1 MKYFSL
7 ITLLF
12 CLHLSGTLF
21 GQELF
26 KSFEFKMPIAEA
38 KSVLTN
44 EGKTLKNLSFGP
56 GTSFTLRKKSLVEKD
71 DKLISIN
78 LGSKKNLSLQQ
89 AGNYLKKVR
98 AYFES
103 QSYKVVY
110 AQENWSNPVL
120 IKKNLPCIRFVDS
133 NKKVVVEMYPRGQGS
148 IYNVF
153 ITFYNYN
160 WFLRKA
166 RGEE

>member
-1 MKYFSL
+1 MKMKYFSL

-12 CLHLSGTLF
+12 CLQLSGTLF

-26 KSFEFKMPIAEA
+26 KSFEFKMPMAEA

-78 LGSKKNLSLQQ
+78 L
-89 AGNYLKKVR
+89 
-98 AYFES
+98 
-103 QSYKVVY
+103 
-110 AQENWSNPVL
+110 
-120 IKKNLPCIRFVDS
+120 
-133 NKKVVVEMYPRGQGS
+133 
-148 IYNVF
+148 
-153 ITFYNYN
+153 
-160 WFLRKA
+160 
-166 RGEE
+166 